1 MKKLALSLSLFVM
14 ASAHAASMVVLEIP
28 TSHWT
33 TGNETVFEV
42 NKSQGR
48 AWVALFAQQ
57 GRRNDRVY
65 QEHRTRVPGLY
76 FDASSSKIMLEKD
89 GGLIEC
95 ANVRTRG
102 RSIFR
107 HDKITPTGCQL
118 QVKRVKKQIDDGYRG
133 YKVDMTQVHLIT
145 R

>member
-1 MKKLALSLSLFVM
+1 MKKLAIFFSLFVM
-14 ASAHAASMVVLEIP
+14 ASAHASSMVVLEIP

-33 TGNETVFEV
+33 TGNEVVFEV
-42 NKSQGR
+42 NKEQGR

-57 GRRNDRVY
+57 GRRNERRY
-65 QEHRTRVPGLY
+65 HEHRARVPGLY
-76 FDASSSKIMLEKD
+76 FDASLSKIMLEKD
-89 GGLIEC
+89 GGLVEC

-118 QVKRVKKQIDDGYRG
+118 KVKKVKKYIDDGYRG
-133 YKVDMTQVHLIT
+133 YRVDMTQVLLVT